1 MAATDRPTAKQTRLL
16 RKLAEERGQTF
27 TYPQTRGQA
36 SREIARLLQ
45 SKRSAFPGQLE
56 LEWAREGEEAL
67 GYATAVHETE
77 LAGFGGS
84 AHWAHN
90 EAS

>member
-1 MAATDRPTAKQTRLL
+1 MAATDRPTPKQTKLL

-27 TYPQTRGQA
+27 AYPRTRGEA
-36 SREIARLLQ
+36 SREIARLIG

-56 LEWAREGEEAL
+56 LDWAREGEDSL
-67 GYATAVHETE
+67 VYATAVHESE

-84 AHWAHN
+84 AHWRRN
-90 EAS
+90 GSP